1 MKKTTALVF
10 DHRNRTREGS
20 PGPVEIRVTDGRRSY
35 YFATGIRVRRQE
47 FVAGRI
53 VGCAGASKM
62 NERVA
67 IVYERVMT
75 LVNDCI
81 ERGLPVDKE
90 RIRREVWQETE
101 RLSDGD
107 TLIDWIHAQI
117 PLLPVGEGTRKH
129 YWPLETRL
137 REFGRLRRWEDLSVE
152 RICEFDA
159 FLHALRPVPGRYGST
174 AYGRLGQGLSD
185 AAIYNYH
192 KCLKALLNRA
202 DRYGLIERNPYER
215 LRGQFRRGDRENPEY
230 LTEDEVERIRQLP
243 LVRGSQMERARDLFI
258 FQMFTGLAYSD
269 AVGFD
274 FSGYRQVDGAWR
286 ATGLRRKTGVAYVSQ
301 LLPPAVEVLQ
311 RYGGEVPRLDN
322 ADYNRWL
329 KVIGERAR
337 CSIALHSHL
346 ARHTFA
352 TMMLRLGAKIENV
365 SRMLGHTNI
374 VQTQRYA
381 KTLAQSV
388 YEDFDKVS
396 DRWK

>member
-1 MKKTTALVF
+1 MSRSEYVLEMMNITKEFPGVRALNDVTFRLRPGTVHALMGENGAGKSTLMKCLFGIYSKDLGTIKMNGESVSFTSPRDALDNGVAMVHQELNQVLRRNVMENVWLGRFPTTKLGMVDTKKMYNDTKAVF
-10 DHRNRTREGS
+10 DRLEIDVDPRQIIGTLSVSKRQM
-20 PGPVEIRVTDGRRSY
+20 VEIAKAVSY
-35 YFATGIRVRRQE
+35 NAKI
-47 FVAGRI
+47 
-53 VGCAGASKM
+53 
-62 NERVA
+62 
-67 IVYERVMT
+67 
-75 LVNDCI
+75 LVLD
-81 ERGLPVDKE
+81 EP
-90 RIRREVWQETE
+90 T
-101 RLSDGD
+101 S
-107 TLIDWIHAQI
+107 
-117 PLLPVGEGTRKH
+117 
-129 YWPLETRL
+129 
-137 REFGRLRRWEDLSVE
+137 S
-152 RICEFDA
+152 
-159 FLHALRPVPGRYGST
+159 
-174 AYGRLGQGLSD
+174 
-185 AAIYNYH
+185 
-192 KCLKALLNRA
+192 
-202 DRYGLIERNPYER
+202 
-215 LRGQFRRGDRENPEY
+215 